1 MAQKI
6 QDNQKKLK
14 SPFIAGFWQHDIE
27 AQGNWDEDYITY
39 ELKDTVVKTGEG
51 EEDFVIQTKIIEHR
65 DNIAEVIA
73 KDADSVGVANLI
85 QRVLRTGDESLMPP
99 PLGTDGRLDDGTRC
113 PDNLLD
119 AVNMAEDAYKVYES
133 LPEEIRKGRDLE
145 QFANS
150 FTAQEFIDFLTAQQK
165 KVDPQEK
172 KDGDN

>member
-14 SPFIAGFWQHDIE
+14 SPFIPGFWEVVIPE
-27 AQGNWDEDYITY
+27 KVWDQDYITY
-39 ELKDTVVKTGEG
+39 ELKDYVVKSGEGDEDFVVKTK
-51 EEDFVIQTKIIEHR
+51 VIEHR

-85 QRVLRTGDESLMPP
+85 ERVLRTGDESLLPP
-99 PLGTDGRLDDGTRC
+99 PLGNEGRLDDGTLA

-119 AVNMAEDAYKVYES
+119 AVNMAEEAYKTYES
-133 LPEEIRKGRDLE
+133 LPEELRKGRDLE

-165 KVDPQEK
+165 KVEPQEK